1 MTFALRYILRV
12 CGKAKINAVFSTQ
25 QNNTF
30 VSLETE
36 CEVDLKKFHGLGT
49 SKQNPATSCKQI
61 HDIALKDGKL
71 LNGVYWIKTSADR
84 SVQTYCDLA
93 NGGWT
98 LVGKVS
104 GFVDKM
110 YTFWLKKNYHVD
122 VLNIPALP
130 RYVLKMY
137 KCIFCM
143 PGCSYNSLLGWR
155 G

>member
-1 MTFALRYILRV
+1 MYTKLCLNYIVFLFLGPVVQRVDSAIHRIVTFSNFPELLIYWYKPDLSS
-12 CGKAKINAVFSTQ
+12 N
-25 QNNTF
+25 
-30 VSLETE
+30 VSLGTQ
-36 CEVDLKKFHGLGT
+36 CKVDLKKFHGLGT

-110 YTFWLKKNYHVD
+110 YTFWLIKNYHVD
-122 VLNIPALP
+122 VMNSPALP
-130 RYVLKMY
+130 RYTQ
-137 KCIFCM
+137 
-143 PGCSYNSLLGWR
+143 
-155 G
+155 